1 MGLLRAFVL
10 HALIPVIGG
19 LIVAAAAIYVWR
31 KRFLRR
37 QRSTYSRVPQ
47 EVASKDEDK
56 IEAYVD
62 HPDAPLLDEDIPP
75 YEEVA
80 VTKKSCG

>member
-10 HALIPVIGG
+10 YAFIPTISG
-19 LIVAAAAIYVWR
+19 LIMAAAAFYIWR

-47 EVASKDEDK
+47 QVASQDEDK
-56 IEAYVD
+56 IQGYVD
-62 HPDAPLLDEDIPP
+62 HPDAPLLDEDTPP
-75 YEEVA
+75 YEEVT
-80 VTKKSCG
+80 VTK